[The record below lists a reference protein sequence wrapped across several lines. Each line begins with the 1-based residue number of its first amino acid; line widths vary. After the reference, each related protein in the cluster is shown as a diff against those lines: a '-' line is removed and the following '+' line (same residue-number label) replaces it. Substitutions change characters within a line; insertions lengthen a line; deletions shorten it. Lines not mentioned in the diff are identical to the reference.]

1 MKRFGTIVLSLLLLS
16 SCGAEKSRNLDIRSE
31 ADLSGLRVAT
41 ITGSSYEMDLSK
53 RDDISLTCYNA
64 TSDLLQALL
73 TGKADVIVHDEVVF
87 NPRIRKENGIKIA
100 FLSERTS
107 ATALMFNKADSE
119 LAEACSKVQRRM
131 FDDGSMQRL
140 KDFWL
145 EGEYF
150 RTGELKHIP
159 DEGTGEPL
167 RVATCASSA
176 PLSFYVDGEWYGI
189 EMDLVRELGRELG
202 RPLDIKYYDTGSCI
216 MTLKTGI
223 ADVLCGCIFITP
235 EREEQFCFA
244 EPYHYYHPAY
254 FVLDPDADKEQL
266 SIWGWIKKSIQKTF
280 ITENRWK
287 FITRGLWATLR
298 ITILAILLGSLL
310 GALLYRM
317 KISRHPIDRVI
328 ARLYNSFIS
337 GIPQLVL
344 LLILFYIVFA
354 RSSVPPDLVAV
365 IAFAMYFAS
374 SAASIYDTSLSAIP
388 RGQTEAGLAL
398 GFTKVQTFMQ
408 IVLPQA
414 IRQALPLF
422 KGQCIS
428 LLKGTS
434 IVGYIAINDLTR
446 AGDLIRARTFDALV
460 PLLLITILYFI
471 MVWLIGILLNLLYP
485 KKHVL

>member
-1 MKRFGTIVLSLLLLS
+1 
-16 SCGAEKSRNLDIRSE
+16 
-31 ADLSGLRVAT
+31 
-41 ITGSSYEMDLSK
+41 
-53 RDDISLTCYNA
+53 
-64 TSDLLQALL
+64 
-73 TGKADVIVHDEVVF
+73 
-87 NPRIRKENGIKIA
+87 
-100 FLSERTS
+100 
-107 ATALMFNKADSE
+107 
-119 LAEACSKVQRRM
+119 
-131 FDDGSMQRL
+131 
-140 KDFWL
+140 
-145 EGEYF
+145 
-150 RTGELKHIP
+150 
-159 DEGTGEPL
+159 
-167 RVATCASSA
+167 
-176 PLSFYVDGEWYGI
+176 
-189 EMDLVRELGRELG
+189 
-202 RPLDIKYYDTGSCI
+202 
-216 MTLKTGI
+216 
-223 ADVLCGCIFITP
+223 
-235 EREEQFCFA
+235 
-244 EPYHYYHPAY
+244 
-254 FVLDPDADKEQL
+254 
-266 SIWGWIKKSIQKTF
+266 
-280 ITENRWK
+280 
-287 FITRGLWATLR
+287 
-298 ITILAILLGSLL
+298 
-310 GALLYRM
+310 M

-446 AGDLIRARTFDALV
+446 AGDQIRARTFDALV